1 MSWHRRIGH
10 VLPRAAWEMHAEL
23 RAAQMARNDP
33 AAQALEPG
41 PLPRK
46 VIAGL
51 IAALC
56 GPATSNRAALWL
68 IRQ

>member
-1 MSWHRRIGH
+1 
-10 VLPRAAWEMHAEL
+10 MHAEL